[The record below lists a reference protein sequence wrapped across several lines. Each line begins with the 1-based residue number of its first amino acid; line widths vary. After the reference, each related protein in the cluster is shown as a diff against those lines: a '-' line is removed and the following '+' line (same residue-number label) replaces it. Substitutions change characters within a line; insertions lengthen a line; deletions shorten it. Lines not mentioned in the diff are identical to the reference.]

1 MFCINVKR
9 LKHRLIK
16 FLIVLS
22 ALSLNHVIAEEQIS
36 FKDGLD
42 AYQQG
47 NYLESLR
54 IWETL
59 AAANDPISAHSAG
72 VLFANGLGVKQDQ
85 AKAFTLFLQSA
96 HAGYAP
102 AQYDVGR
109 SYFNGEGTEVNYIE
123 AVKWWTKA
131 ADNKNVRALFN
142 LATLYRKGIGVPRD
156 KSLARRYYKL
166 AADLGD
172 SRAKAFLAGQGAA
185 AGMSASK
192 TDLATSGIK
201 REPWILRQS
210 GEGYTVQASAFTS
223 ETAALSFVIDN
234 NLDEDVAIFRADIN
248 GKTWYK
254 AIYKSF
260 KTRKD
265 ALQARDKLK
274 LRFPSQSPWVR
285 KFEDIHAE
293 MIAIDTAVQGENAA
307 LSSTN
312 STQTAEVEQELQ
324 RGQSAFNVQNYSEA
338 LETWGALA
346 DDGVAEAQ
354 YGLGF
359 MYESGWGVE
368 QDYDEAFQWYEK
380 AAKLG
385 HAKSQ
390 FNLGLLY
397 LNGFGVDKDLDKARY
412 WIEFAASQQ
421 DTRALELIEKGLVQ
435 GQ

>member
-1 MFCINVKR
+1 M
-9 LKHRLIK
+9 KHELIK
-16 FLIVLS
+16 LLVVLS
-22 ALSLNHVIAEEQIS
+22 TLSLNHVIAEERVS

-42 AYQQG
+42 AYQKG
-47 NYLESLR
+47 EYLESLR

-72 VLFANGLGVKQDQ
+72 VLFANGLGVTQDQ

-96 HAGYAP
+96 QADYAP

-131 ADNKNVRALFN
+131 ADNKNVRALYN

-156 KSLARRYYKL
+156 KALAHKYYKM

-172 SRAKAFLAGQGAA
+172 SRAKAFLAGQSDLAST
-185 AGMSASK
+185 SASN
-192 TDLATSGIK
+192 DLGIK
-201 REPWILRQS
+201 REPWILRQPS
-210 GEGYTVQASAFTS
+210 ERYTVQASAFTS
-223 ETAALSFVIDN
+223 ESSALSFVKDHD
-234 NLDEDVAIFRADIN
+234 LDDDIAIFRANIN
-248 GKTWYK
+248 GKIWYK

-274 LRFPSQSPWVR
+274 LRFPRQSPWVR
-285 KFEDIHAE
+285 RFEDIHAE
-293 MIAIDTAVQGENAA
+293 MITMNTAGLGEYSTMD
-307 LSSTN
+307 SSW
-312 STQTAEVEQELQ
+312 SVDIEQKFQ
-324 RGQSAFNVQNYSEA
+324 QGQSAFNVQDYSEA
-338 LETWGALA
+338 LESWKPLA
-346 DDGVAEAQ
+346 DNGVAEAQ

-368 QDYDEAFQWYEK
+368 QNYSEAFAWYEK
-380 AAKLG
+380 AARLG

-390 FNLGLLY
+390 YNLGLLY
-397 LNGFGVDKDLDKARY
+397 LNGFGVNKDLDKARY

>member
-1 MFCINVKR
+1 M
-9 LKHRLIK
+9 
-16 FLIVLS
+16 
-22 ALSLNHVIAEEQIS
+22 S

-42 AYQQG
+42 AYQKG
-47 NYLESLR
+47 EYLESLR
-54 IWETL
+54 IWEAL
-59 AAANDPISAHSAG
+59 ADADDPISAHSAG
-72 VLFANGLGVKQDQ
+72 VLFANGLGVAQDQ
-85 AKAFTLFLQSA
+85 AKAFMLFLQA
-96 HAGYAP
+96 AQAGYAP

-109 SYFNGEGTEVNYIE
+109 SYFNGEGIEINYVE

-156 KSLARRYYKL
+156 QVLAHKYYRM

-172 SRAKAFLAGQGAA
+172 SRAKAYLAGNKNPAGSPSRTESAA
-185 AGMSASK
+185 SS
-192 TDLATSGIK
+192 IK

-210 GEGYTVQASAFTS
+210 SERYTVQASAFTS
-223 ETAALSFVIDN
+223 ESSALSFVKDHD
-234 NLDEDVAIFRADIN
+234 LDDDIAIFRANIN
-248 GKTWYK
+248 GKIWYK

-265 ALQARDKLK
+265 ALQARDELK
-274 LRFPSQSPWVR
+274 LRFPRQSPWVR
-285 KFEDIHAE
+285 RFEDIHAE
-293 MIAIDTAVQGENAA
+293 MITMNTADLGEY
-307 LSSTN
+307 
-312 STQTAEVEQELQ
+312 TAPNTEMDSPWSADIEQKFQ
-324 RGQSAFNVQNYSEA
+324 QGQSAFNVQNYSEA
-338 LETWGALA
+338 LESWKPLA
-346 DDGVAEAQ
+346 DNGVAEAQ

-368 QDYDEAFQWYEK
+368 QDYGEAFGWYEK

-390 FNLGLLY
+390 YNLGLLY
-397 LNGFGVDKDLDKARY
+397 LNGFGVNKDLDKARY

-421 DTRALELIEKGLVQ
+421 DTRALELIEKDLMQ

>member
-1 MFCINVKR
+1 M
-9 LKHRLIK
+9 
-16 FLIVLS
+16 
-22 ALSLNHVIAEEQIS
+22 
-36 FKDGLD
+36 
-42 AYQQG
+42 
-47 NYLESLR
+47 
-54 IWETL
+54 
-59 AAANDPISAHSAG
+59 
-72 VLFANGLGVKQDQ
+72 
-85 AKAFTLFLQSA
+85 
-96 HAGYAP
+96 
-102 AQYDVGR
+102 
-109 SYFNGEGTEVNYIE
+109 
-123 AVKWWTKA
+123 
-131 ADNKNVRALFN
+131 
-142 LATLYRKGIGVPRD
+142 
-156 KSLARRYYKL
+156 
-166 AADLGD
+166 
-172 SRAKAFLAGQGAA
+172 
-185 AGMSASK
+185 
-192 TDLATSGIK
+192 
-201 REPWILRQS
+201 
-210 GEGYTVQASAFTS
+210 QASAFTS

>member
-1 MFCINVKR
+1 M
-9 LKHRLIK
+9 
-16 FLIVLS
+16 
-22 ALSLNHVIAEEQIS
+22 S

-42 AYQQG
+42 AYQKGQ
-47 NYLESLR
+47 YLESLR

-59 AAANDPISAHSAG
+59 AAADDPISAHSAG
-72 VLFANGLGVKQDQ
+72 VLFANGLGVARDQ
-85 AKAFTLFLQSA
+85 AKAFMLFLQSA
-96 HAGYAP
+96 QAGYAP

-109 SYFNGEGTEVNYIE
+109 SYFNGEGTEINYVE

-156 KSLARRYYKL
+156 QALAHKYYGI

-172 SRAKAFLAGQGAA
+172 SRAKAYLSGKKDP
-185 AGMSASK
+185 AGMSQSEVDSTAS
-192 TDLATSGIK
+192 SIK

-210 GEGYTVQASAFTS
+210 GERYTVQASAFTS
-223 ETAALSFVIDN
+223 ESSALSFVKDHDLN
-234 NLDEDVAIFRADIN
+234 EDIAIFRANIN
-248 GKTWYK
+248 GKVWYK

-260 KTRKD
+260 NTRKD
-265 ALQARDKLK
+265 ALQARDELK
-274 LRFPSQSPWVR
+274 LRFPRQSPWVR

-293 MIAIDTAVQGENAA
+293 MITMNTVGLSEYTASNTAME
-307 LSSTN
+307 SSW
-312 STQTAEVEQELQ
+312 SADIEQKFQE
-324 RGQSAFNVQNYSEA
+324 GQSAFNVQNYSEA
-338 LETWGALA
+338 LASWKPLA
-346 DDGVAEAQ
+346 DNGVAEAQ

-359 MYESGWGVE
+359 MYESGWGVV
-368 QDYDEAFQWYEK
+368 QDYNEAFGWYEK

-390 FNLGLLY
+390 YNLGLLY

-412 WIEFAASQQ
+412 WIENAATQQ
-421 DTRALELIEKGLVQ
+421 DARALELIEKGLVQ